1 MRTFLLASVLAAGAA
16 IGAASVVLAQDA
28 LPPNYAVSPPDKGDG
43 NAPGMKATELGPRV
57 RTFHITFQKGDDP
70 AAGLAEFARKNNL
83 TNAHFSAIGAFGSA
97 VIGWSDRPKKAFKVV
112 RIDEEMEVAAF
123 NGNIVRNKDGEPV
136 VHAHCVVGILSNEK
150 VYAGHC
156 LREEVSLTM
165 QLYITDSEP
174 LKTAAK

>member
-1 MRTFLLASVLAAGAA
+1 MRTLLLTSVLAFGAA
-16 IGAASVVLAQDA
+16 VGAAGVVLAQDA
-28 LPPNYAVSPPDKGDG
+28 LPSNYAVSPPDKGDG
-43 NAPGMKATELGPRV
+43 HAPGMKATELSPKT
-57 RTFHITFQKGDDP
+57 RTFHLTFQKGDDP
-70 AAGLAEFARKNNL
+70 AAGLKEFARKNNL
-83 TNAHFSAIGAFGSA
+83 TNAHFEAIGAFGSA
-97 VIGWSDRPKKAFKVV
+97 VIGWSDRPMKAFKVV
-112 RIDEEMEVAAF
+112 RINEEMEVSVF

-156 LREEVSLTM
+156 LQEEVSLTL

>member
-1 MRTFLLASVLAAGAA
+1 MRMLLLAPLLLAAGAA
-16 IGAASVVLAQDA
+16 MAQP
-28 LPPNYAVSPPDKGDG
+28 LPPNYAVAPKGLKDG
-43 NAPGMKATELGPRV
+43 MAPGMKATELSPKT

-83 TNAHFSAIGAFGSA
+83 TNAHFEAIGAFGSA

-112 RIDEEMEVAAF
+112 RINEEMEVAAF
-123 NGNIVRNKDGEPV
+123 NGNITRNKDGEPV

-156 LREEVSLTM
+156 LQEVISLTM
-165 QLYITDSEP
+165 QLYVTDNGP